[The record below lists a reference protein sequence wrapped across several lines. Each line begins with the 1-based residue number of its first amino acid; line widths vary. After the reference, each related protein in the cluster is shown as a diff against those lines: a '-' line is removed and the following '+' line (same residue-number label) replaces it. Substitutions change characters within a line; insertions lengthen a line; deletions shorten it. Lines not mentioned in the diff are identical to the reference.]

1 MTGPERSDGLVGD
14 GQCVCAAYRLV
25 ADSTLFGCLCRRPA
39 HSRVVPHSAVVPRA
53 VVEDCPA
60 HFMLASLESSPRAR
74 RLAQQ
79 HLAEDGPI
87 DPAPSGA
94 AWRPGHLA
102 RLGQCEG
109 SRTDGLQVCG
119 DTGQRCEQGIAQ
131 LSQSLR
137 IVISQRLQR
146 VMPAVRARPGAN
158 RCSHPLSRPHGIA
171 QQVCAVLLGGPGI
184 EEVVYQCQS
193 ARAGPDPVAGDRPP
207 RSPRRCVAC
216 LSVTVIDPIIL
227 WHKIFIA

>member
-1 MTGPERSDGLVGD
+1 VTGPERSDGLVGD
-14 GQCVCAAYRLV
+14 GQCVCAADQLV
-25 ADSTLFGCLCRRPA
+25 ADSMLFGCLCRPPA

-60 HFMLASLESSPRAR
+60 RFMLASLESSPRAR
-74 RLAQQ
+74 PLAQQ

-137 IVISQRLQR
+137 IVISQR
-146 VMPAVRARPGAN
+146 PATGNACCSRA
-158 RCSHPLSRPHGIA
+158 
-171 QQVCAVLLGGPGI
+171 
-184 EEVVYQCQS
+184 
-193 ARAGPDPVAGDRPP
+193 
-207 RSPRRCVAC
+207 PRREWLFSSTESPA
-216 LSVTVIDPIIL
+216 
-227 WHKIFIA
+227 WHRPAGLRRSLGWPGY